1 MARSPEQAKQ
11 YHTSK
16 AFKALNTKANRTA
29 IDENEFSWLENV
41 QPVGFGNLKGVAT
54 SSAVPTN
61 TSPFTWSNTVTELS
75 QVNINNSEYIIA
87 FLQNGGAQ
95 YYNLSNNTSGTVAS
109 AGTFT
114 GTGMRSRQWKNER
127 SIIADPQKGYFTWD
141 GNSVVSVGCI
151 GTIAVT
157 YPGQGYIQNPVVTI
171 SAPNDANGIQATAL
185 ASISNAAGTITGFSI
200 TAIGTGYTSV
210 PKVIIGPPQS
220 PYGVQAVGSAVISGG
235 NVVGIS
241 IVNGGQGYT
250 SPPSVSFSGGAG
262 SGATA
267 VATVGTGLVTA
278 ITLTE
283 AGSGYSSPPTITI
296 SGGQSANST
305 SANIARTNN
314 VATLNTS
321 SAHGLFAGDRIVIS
335 GFTTNSSFNAS
346 NVAVISTPTNVSFT
360 YASTGSNL
368 AATVDTTGTIGYA
381 PATAIASY
389 VSFAS
394 GIVGLTLTGTG
405 AGYTSTPTVNIT
417 GGGGTNA
424 AATAIVVGNIVTG
437 LVMTNLGSG
446 YTSNPTVTITGGG
459 ATINA
464 TAKALATTTTNADIA
479 SYQGRVWIAQGRNV
493 FYSAA
498 GSYSDF
504 ISVSAG
510 SINLTDDT
518 LHSNI
523 LNLTSANNFL
533 YVFGI
538 DSINVFSD
546 VRVGGTGQTVFT
558 NTNVSASI
566 GSKRIDAV
574 FPYFRSLLFANEYG
588 IYALVGATTT
598 KLSDAL
604 DGIYPLLD
612 LTQPIT
618 GGQVL
623 INSILCAAFNVTY
636 NDPVLGSR
644 PIQLVFF
651 DKKWFITS
659 QGSVARMIAVPFNG
673 NQYLYAT
680 DGTSLFS
687 LYSDTVAPIAT
698 TVQTALWPMGDPIR
712 DKQALKYAF
721 EASVPYGGVF
731 NVNVDSESESATST
745 VASLPIKWIDNY
757 GLAVGWQNN
766 SGQNVVWYSATT
778 YGLFKSDAQ
787 QYGKYLGL
795 TITSVNPGITINTI
809 MMEHELRARF

>member
-1 MARSPEQAKQ
+1 MAKSPEQAKQ

-29 IDENEFSWLENV
+29 IDENEFAWLENV
-41 QPVGFGNLKGVAT
+41 QPIGFGNLKV
-54 SSAVPTN
+54 VPTASAIPN
-61 TSPFTWSNTVTELS
+61 NLTPFSWSNTVTELA
-75 QVNINNSEYIIA
+75 QVNINNSEYVIG

-95 YYNLSNNTSGTVAS
+95 YFNLSNNTSGTIAS
-109 AGTFT
+109 AGTFS
-114 GTGMRSRQWKNER
+114 GSGMRSRQWKSER
-127 SIIADPQKGYFTWD
+127 SIIIDPQKGYYTWD
-141 GNSVVSVGCI
+141 GNNVVAVGCV
-151 GTIAVT
+151 GTVAIT
-157 YPGQGYIQNPVVTI
+157 YPGQGYIQNPVVTF
-171 SAPNDANGIQATAL
+171 SAPNDANGVQATGL
-185 ASISNAAGTITGFSI
+185 ASISNASGTITGFTMSN
-200 TAIGTGYTSV
+200 IGSSYTSV
-210 PKVIIGPPQS
+210 PKVTISPPAS
-220 PYGVQAVGSAVISGG
+220 PYGVQATAAAIVASNA
-235 NVVGIS
+235 VVGIS
-241 IVNGGQGYT
+241 VVNAGSGYT
-250 SPPSVSFSGGAG
+250 TPPTVSFSGGAG
-262 SGATA
+262 VNAAATA
-267 VATVGTGLVTA
+267 ILGSGL
-278 ITLTE
+278 ITSVFLTE
-283 AGSGYSSPPTITI
+283 AGSGYTSPPTVTI
-296 SGGQSANST
+296 SGGQSANLS

-321 SAHGLFAGDRIVIS
+321 SVHGLFPGDRVTVS

-346 NVAVISTPTNVSFT
+346 NVAVVSTPTNVSFT

-368 AATVDTTGTIGYA
+368 TVTTDATGVIRYA

-389 VSFAS
+389 VSFAT

-405 AGYTSTPTVNIT
+405 SGYTSTPTVNIT

-424 AATAIVVGNIVTG
+424 AATAILSGNVITG

-446 YTSNPTVTITGGG
+446 YTSNPTVTISGGG

-464 TAKALATTTTNADIA
+464 TAKALATTQVNADIA
-479 SYQGRVWIAQGRNV
+479 TFQGRVWIAQGRNV

-546 VRVGGTGQTVFT
+546 VRVGTTGSTVFT

-588 IYALVGATTT
+588 VYALVGATTT

-636 NDPVLGSR
+636 NDPTLGPR

-651 DKKWFITS
+651 DKKWFVTS
-659 QGSVARMIAVPFNG
+659 QGSVSRMISVPFNG

-680 DGTSLFS
+680 NGTSLFS
-687 LYSDTVAPIAT
+687 LYSDTTTQISS
-698 TVQTALWPMGDPIR
+698 TVQTALWSMGDPIR

-721 EASVPYGGVF
+721 EASVPYGGAF
-731 NVNVDSESESATST
+731 TVNIDSESETTVSTAAT
-745 VASLPIKWIDNY
+745 LPMNWINNY
-757 GLAVGWQNN
+757 GSVVTWKNN
-766 SGQNVVWYSATT
+766 AGDTVVWYPATS
-778 YGLFKSDAQ
+778 YGLFKNDAQ
-787 QYGKYLGL
+787 QYGKYIGL
-795 TITSVNPGITINTI
+795 TITSVSPGVTINTI